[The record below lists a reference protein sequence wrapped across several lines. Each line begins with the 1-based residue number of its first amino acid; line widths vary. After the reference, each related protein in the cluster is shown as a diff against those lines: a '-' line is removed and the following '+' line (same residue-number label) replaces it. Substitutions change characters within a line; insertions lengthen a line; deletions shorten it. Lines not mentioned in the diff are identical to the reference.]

1 MPSAT
6 YKAVVF
12 ESLLGGIKELS
23 LDKMKDKEEK
33 FAALDKYLTEGFKAK
48 PELAGMILKYFA
60 EAEGVNKP
68 VDELIRIF
76 QDMFV
81 NICLV
86 PPYEGTKFTIDDSG
100 YCTERLM
107 KADSA
112 FNKYLTEQF
121 ESIKKSAAG

>member
-1 MPSAT
+1 MYQSSARKKT
-6 YKAVVF
+6 QPDAI
-12 ESLLGGIKELS
+12 EAANAEQPL
-23 LDKMKDKEEK
+23 KDKEEK

-86 PPYEGTKFTIDDSG
+86 PPYEGTDFTIGDSG